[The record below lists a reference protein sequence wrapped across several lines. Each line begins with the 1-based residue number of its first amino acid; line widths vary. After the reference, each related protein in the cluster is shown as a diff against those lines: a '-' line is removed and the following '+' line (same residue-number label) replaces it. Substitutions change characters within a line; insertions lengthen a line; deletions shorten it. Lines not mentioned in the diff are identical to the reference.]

1 MIINTLNSINDNQN
15 LQRHLRRKVN
25 HYIKDPIRCNRAAK
39 QKLNR
44 DVRAARCIGTVDA
57 NAQPGLSSA
66 AAKSTKAK
74 DLHQETASDP
84 TTAPRDLKRNN

>member
-1 MIINTLNSINDNQN
+1 MIIDTLNSINDNQN
-15 LQRHLRRKVN
+15 LQCHLSKKVN

-44 DVRAARCIGTVDA
+44 DVRAVRCTGTVDA
-57 NAQPGLSSA
+57 IAQPALSSA

-74 DLHQETASDP
+74 NLHQKTVSDP
-84 TTAPRDLKRNN
+84 TTAPRDLKVNT